1 MKRNRAIS
9 EFIKEAGLVIRGLI
23 DAGYTEQFHRY
34 APSEPH
40 GEEEEG
46 FF

>member
-1 MKRNRAIS
+1 MT
-9 EFIKEAGLVIRGLI
+9 VIVAENTPDKVRGLLK
-23 DAGYTEQFHRY
+23 RY
-34 APSEPH
+34 MPSEPH